1 VVESDDDKR
10 LRFSID
16 GHAPAAVAD
25 GPRPIGMGQS
35 RLTAVYP
42 GRVSS
47 ASLALAVSFTGKS
60 HAGIV

>member
-10 LRFSID
+10 EHFSMD

-25 GPRPIGMGQS
+25 GPRPIGVGES
-35 RLTAVYP
+35 RLTAACP
-42 GRVSS
+42 GSISS

-60 HAGIV
+60 PAGIV

>member
-1 VVESDDDKR
+1 
-10 LRFSID
+10 LHFSID

-25 GPRPIGMGQS
+25 GPRPIGVGQS
-35 RLTAVYP
+35 RLTAACP
-42 GRVSS
+42 GSAFS